1 MKHLGRPCQALSRKR
16 VVAGLLASEPR
27 VGGLAVLAKVSALV
41 EATRPWWRAV
51 LVTALCL
58 VTTSE
63 VVYLA
68 LPCMRGGRAAFV
80 SSCARRRV
88 DCVGEWE
95 RVLASLRRVCR
106 TVGHGGGAGR
116 VGRARLCWRVK
127 RVLAGLRCW
136 RGERVLSRPCTRCQ
150 HRCLAW
156 R

>member
-1 MKHLGRPCQALSRKR
+1 MVASCVGDGPVFGNHVRGSLSRD
-16 VVAGLLASEPR
+16 
-27 VGGLAVLAKVSALV
+27 
-41 EATRPWWRAV
+41 
-51 LVTALCL
+51 TAHH
-58 VTTSE
+58 
-63 VVYLA
+63 A
-68 LPCMRGGRAAFV
+68 GRAGAFV

-136 RGERVLSRPCTRCQ
+136 RGERVLSRPCAPPSLPGANTV
-150 HRCLAW
+150 AW
-156 R
+156 RGAKQ

>member
-41 EATRPWWRAV
+41 EATRPCWRAV

-68 LPCMRGGRAAFV
+68 IPRTAPAPSSVRARVGGWTVLVSGSACWPACGVFAGLWAWRRRREGRAGAV
-80 SSCARRRV
+80 
-88 DCVGEWE
+88 
-95 RVLASLRRVCR
+95 VLASEAS
-106 TVGHGGGAGR
+106 VGGLA
-116 VGRARLCWRVK
+116 
-127 RVLAGLRCW
+127 VLAR
-136 RGERVLSRPCTRCQ
+136 
-150 HRCLAW
+150 
-156 R
+156 